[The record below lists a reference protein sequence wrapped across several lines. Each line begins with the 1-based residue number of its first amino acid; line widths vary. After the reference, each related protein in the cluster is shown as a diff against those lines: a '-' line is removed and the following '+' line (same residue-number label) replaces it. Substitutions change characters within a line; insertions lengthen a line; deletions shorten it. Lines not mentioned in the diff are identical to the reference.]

1 MVRKRQVF
9 GIKYVIV
16 VKYYSHLDN
25 NRDFLIYICIWLLFG
40 DRTIV
45 FFHEKIMRFD
55 RSNRSIKPD
64 PHVKPDPHHLFF
76 CYFLH
81 HTN

>member
-1 MVRKRQVF
+1 VVRKRQVF

-16 VKYYSHLDN
+16 VKYYSHLDD
-25 NRDFLIYICIWLLFG
+25 NRDYFIYICIWLLFG

-55 RSNRSIKPD
+55 RSAFYLTGCFYHPPLKIFIVVVGID
-64 PHVKPDPHHLFF
+64 F
-76 CYFLH
+76 CK
-81 HTN
+81 